1 MQLLRKIAYPISLV
15 YALVVYVRNILYDV
29 GFFKGTSFKT
39 PTICVGNL
47 SVGGTGK
54 TPMIEYLVEH
64 LKDRYKVAVLSRG
77 YGRKSRGYKM
87 AARSSTVED
96 IGDEPYQIAA
106 KFPDITV
113 AVDADRRQGITKL
126 EQAIQPDVILL
137 DDAFQHRKVKPLFS
151 ILLTAFD
158 NLYSED
164 WYLPTGNLRDTR
176 GEAHRA
182 DVIIV
187 TKCPATLGE
196 DRQLEIRQQ
205 LRPKEHQNVLFSTL
219 RYDEVLKN
227 KASNIAL
234 KSLTGQK
241 VTLVTGI
248 ANPGPLV
255 QYLVDKGLDV
265 EHLVYR
271 DHHFFSTSEIELFN
285 SKAIVLTT
293 EKDYTRLEGKV
304 DTLYYIQVKHHFLN
318 KDALRLIDAIMAVMP

>member
-15 YALVVYVRNILYDV
+15 YAIVVYVRNILYDV

-64 LKDRYKVAVLSRG
+64 LNGTYKVAVLSRG
-77 YGRKSRGYKM
+77 YGRKSRGYKL

-96 IGDEPYQIAA
+96 IGDEPFQIAA

-113 AVDADRRQGITKL
+113 AVDGDRRRGITNL

-137 DDAFQHRKVKPLFS
+137 DDAFQHRKVTPLFS

-176 GEAHRA
+176 TESHRA
-182 DVIIV
+182 DVIVV
-187 TKCPATLGE
+187 TKCPATLRE
-196 DRQLEIRQQ
+196 ERQLEISQQ

-219 RYDEVLKN
+219 HYEDALRN
-227 KASNIAL
+227 KTSNISL
-234 KSLTGQK
+234 KDLIGQK

-248 ANPGPLV
+248 ANPRPLV
-255 QYLVDKGLDV
+255 QYLVNKGLDV
-265 EHLVYR
+265 EHLAYR

-285 SKAIVLTT
+285 KKTIVLTT
-293 EKDYTRLEGKV
+293 EKDFTRLEGKV
-304 DTLYYIQVKHHFLN
+304 GNLYYIQVKHHFLN
-318 KDALRLIDAIMAVMP
+318 KGASRLIEAVMEAMP